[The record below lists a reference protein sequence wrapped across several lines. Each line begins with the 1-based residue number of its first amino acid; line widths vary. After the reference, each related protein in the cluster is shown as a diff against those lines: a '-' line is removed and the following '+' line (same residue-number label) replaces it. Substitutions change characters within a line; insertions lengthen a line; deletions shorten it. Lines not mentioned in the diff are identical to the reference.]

1 MTLFRK
7 FLILFRTLFFFIR
20 PELYIKQAEA
30 IGPRLFIT
38 HIRFPALQPHLPDAR
53 CRSSFAP
60 TPSGHRLSRPPS
72 HHQPLRAAL
81 PSEKRAPVPAP
92 RCLQGAQPPD
102 GYAILLDNLK
112 QTTAELQNTYAN
124 LENVVD
130 PDLID
135 YYIYQAKAVQM
146 RYKFLLGCVK
156 KIEGNYSLP
165 S

>member
-1 MTLFRK
+1 MKLFK
-7 FLILFRTLFFFIR
+7 T
-20 PELYIKQAEA
+20 
-30 IGPRLFIT
+30 
-38 HIRFPALQPHLPDAR
+38 
-53 CRSSFAP
+53 
-60 TPSGHRLSRPPS
+60 TP
-72 HHQPLRAAL
+72 
-81 PSEKRAPVPAP
+81 
-92 RCLQGAQPPD
+92 QPPD

-130 PDLID
+130 PDLIET
-135 YYIYQAKAVQM
+135 ITFIRQKPVQM

>member
-1 MTLFRK
+1 MKLFK
-7 FLILFRTLFFFIR
+7 T
-20 PELYIKQAEA
+20 
-30 IGPRLFIT
+30 
-38 HIRFPALQPHLPDAR
+38 
-53 CRSSFAP
+53 
-60 TPSGHRLSRPPS
+60 TP
-72 HHQPLRAAL
+72 
-81 PSEKRAPVPAP
+81 
-92 RCLQGAQPPD
+92 QPPD

-135 YYIYQAKAVQM
+135 YYIYQM

>member
-1 MTLFRK
+1 MKLFK
-7 FLILFRTLFFFIR
+7 T
-20 PELYIKQAEA
+20 
-30 IGPRLFIT
+30 
-38 HIRFPALQPHLPDAR
+38 
-53 CRSSFAP
+53 
-60 TPSGHRLSRPPS
+60 TP
-72 HHQPLRAAL
+72 
-81 PSEKRAPVPAP
+81 
-92 RCLQGAQPPD
+92 QPPD

-156 KIEGNYSLP
+156 KLEDSYIYITVKKLFQLVLHMQWICLKIV
-165 S
+165 

>member
-1 MTLFRK
+1 M
-7 FLILFRTLFFFIR
+7 LILVKERLQKAGDPMKLF
-20 PELYIKQAEA
+20 K
-30 IGPRLFIT
+30 T
-38 HIRFPALQPHLPDAR
+38 
-53 CRSSFAP
+53 
-60 TPSGHRLSRPPS
+60 TP
-72 HHQPLRAAL
+72 
-81 PSEKRAPVPAP
+81 
-92 RCLQGAQPPD
+92 QPPD
-102 GYAILLDNLK
+102 GYAILLDNQK